1 MNTQKPLTSVDNIS
15 VADQQLA
22 QESDSLI
29 WDQWPKIS
37 VVTPSY
43 NQGQFIEECIRS
55 VLLQEYPNLEFN
67 IIDGGSTDNT
77 LQIIKKFEPFLN
89 YWVSEPDRGQ
99 SHAINKGIL
108 KATGDILFW
117 LNSDDLVLPGAFIR
131 VAELF
136 KIHPSISLIT
146 GQAQVIN
153 ENGEVVGNLKSYFT
167 SWEELIT
174 NPGNSIRQI
183 STFFRKTLF
192 DLYGLLDEQ
201 LFIAMDTDLLSRFTK
216 HHSPLVISDEL
227 SAFRVQPNAKT
238 ANQLLIGYQET
249 DKNRVSQLSG
259 WLRSKYR
266 DRSSSNWIYLA
277 ASDKFS
283 LQQKRFCLNK
293 AVKMTPKVLCRKRF
307 WAQLIAT
314 SFLKLK

>member
-77 LQIIKKFEPFLN
+77 LQIIKKYEPFLN

-117 LNSDDLVLPGAFIR
+117 LNSDDLVLPGAFAR
-131 VAELF
+131 AAELF
-136 KIHPSISLIT
+136 KIHPDISLVT

-153 ENGEVVGNLKSYFT
+153 ENGEVIGELKSYFT

-183 STFFRKTLF
+183 STFFRKSLF

-216 HHSPLVISDEL
+216 HHLPLVISDEL
-227 SAFRVQPNAKT
+227 TAFRVQPNAKT

-249 DKNRVSQLSG
+249 DKNRLSQLSG
-259 WLRSKYR
+259 RLRSTYR
-266 DRSSSNWIYLA
+266 DRSSSNWINLA
-277 ASDKFS
+277 GSDQFTS
-283 LQQKRFCLNK
+283 QQKQLCFKK
-293 AVKMTPKVLCRKRF
+293 AVKLNPKVLYRKRF
-307 WAQLIAT
+307 WANFFDT
-314 SFLKLK
+314 RSLKLR